1 MRINIFFY
9 FLFGFHK
16 LIILLFFLYN
26 HIKIYNDVSFLFLFG
41 TCFLDYDKFLFKKML
56 LIKQVNFYLK
66 TINKKNMSF
75 ASRNNFLTP

>member
-1 MRINIFFY
+1 MKM
-9 FLFGFHK
+9 L
-16 LIILLFFLYN
+16 
-26 HIKIYNDVSFLFLFG
+26 VFLFLFG

-56 LIKQVNFYLK
+56 LIKQVYFHLK